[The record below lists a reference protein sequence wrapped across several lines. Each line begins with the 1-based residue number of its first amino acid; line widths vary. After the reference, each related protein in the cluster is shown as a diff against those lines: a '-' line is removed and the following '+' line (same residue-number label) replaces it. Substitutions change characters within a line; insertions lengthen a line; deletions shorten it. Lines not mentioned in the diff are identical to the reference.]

1 MAKKARGV
9 DDSTAR
15 PVRATAARG
24 GDPSTSRRPK
34 KSLDAALSPSM
45 PLGRPSISAEEEVQR
60 YKELYDAAK
69 AEASEHKRTN
79 AALEKELASKTAELA
94 TTEGMWRKKMENS
107 TRDSALVKRAQEQAE
122 ACRDKEADLQ
132 EQFDTLKQQLGQC
145 KRDKV
150 SAENEAARLQ
160 AELNRERTV
169 GSEVQAISR
178 RDADTLRTRLND
190 ALAESRRLQDQ
201 ITRDEAES
209 RRLEQRLEDERSTH
223 DNSRRVLQRQ
233 LAQAEEGKAAAERQL
248 EAAQADL
255 RLARTKTDKLE
266 ADIKE
271 KEVTAFGLEN
281 ATRLAEQELA
291 TFKQEHTSLRQTH
304 AALVARRTFQE
315 KLMRE
320 TAEKLQAALLP

>member
-1 MAKKARGV
+1 V
-9 DDSTAR
+9 D
-15 PVRATAARG
+15 V
-24 GDPSTSRRPK
+24 SRLR
-34 KSLDAALSPSM
+34 DHGTHASP
-45 PLGRPSISAEEEVQR
+45 
-60 YKELYDAAK
+60 
-69 AEASEHKRTN
+69 
-79 AALEKELASKTAELA
+79 
-94 TTEGMWRKKMENS
+94 
-107 TRDSALVKRAQEQAE
+107 
-122 ACRDKEADLQ
+122 
-132 EQFDTLKQQLGQC
+132 QC

-271 KEVTAFGLEN
+271 KEVRDPSIFWAAVAVGSGGCDVGIFVCSLS
-281 ATRLAEQELA
+281 TRFPGAPIC
-291 TFKQEHTSLRQTH
+291 T
-304 AALVARRTFQE
+304 RR
-315 KLMRE
+315 
-320 TAEKLQAALLP
+320 